1 MTHKIKVQMF
11 GNFRM
16 DYNGAPFVAEKMH
29 KESQFNRMMQA
40 LIHYSDCGI
49 AKDKLEEIVIGE
61 RDIDEPHTALRVIVY
76 KTKQK
81 LAQLGLPGKNLIYLE
96 GGIYYWTPDI
106 EIEEDAAEFEKLYN
120 EACALEKQMPQ
131 ESESAETV
139 CDERIKEIED
149 NMLELYVK
157 ALYLYKGEFLVA
169 YTGETWIAQEARR
182 YHTMFEKIINEAAY
196 ILRKRKQFKGLEKI
210 GVYAAKV
217 DPFNEWEELIME
229 AMVETRRY
237 DEAEELY
244 TDVVDYYLRE
254 CGIYPSSRLLEILEK
269 YSNQMNHAH
278 EILENIQEGMNEQEE
293 TERGGYFC
301 SYPVFKGI
309 YQASIRIMKRTRVP
323 VYLMLCTL
331 EDEEGRQVQSETK
344 MNKYSRQLKKCVGES
359 IRYSDIY
366 TSYGKVQFLIMLIG
380 IKREDCEIVKK
391 RINRQFAKK
400 NPRAAEKCHVN
411 SIVYRILV
419 LGYSPNFRHFL
430 HRQGMYRSKYWSCF
444 DAIAQVRRK
453 KVAVL
458 SYHDIKWPKGL
469 EFVYSPFSI
478 IALQG
483 DVKYAQVEFGE
494 DGNPISIDMFEDGKI
509 CRRNYYDDRGFVSS
523 TVIYENGIEQY
534 QDFLMENGIWKIREY
549 KNDGHVVVNQTC
561 PDYDV
566 VPDAKSGKA
575 GEPVEMRF
583 TKAEYDSLEA
593 VIEEVFA
600 SYVNLTRQNDNFFV
614 AMHPLHIRVAEHVL
628 KGKRIIATFFEN
640 RFDFTQTSL
649 AADFLEHAE
658 NIITD
663 SDYTTKL
670 IMENLGAVNN
680 KPVRLNITDIPP
692 YDTRMDFGISSQLR
706 VQNILVPVD
715 GLTEDA
721 FARIIKGLADYLT
734 INDLARVHFF
744 TRDASWGHEDAIK
757 NDTVKLLDSMGY
769 DSRLVTGDGEAALGF
784 GGSGADAFAENE
796 LGDIEKTV
804 EQRFFVD
811 VCVDERD
818 ISKCINEQ
826 RVILDMRGT
835 MDVFVYVTAISKGV
849 PRISLSADQFLVSGK
864 NGMVIDDFSDIG
876 RSLTYY
882 LDSFENWNQA
892 LVECYELGQKYTTS
906 VLLKKWRKVLN
917 FSE

>member
-1 MTHKIKVQMF
+1 MLYFIP
-11 GNFRM
+11 
-16 DYNGAPFVAEKMH
+16 AW
-29 KESQFNRMMQA
+29 
-40 LIHYSDCGI
+40 
-49 AKDKLEEIVIGE
+49 
-61 RDIDEPHTALRVIVY
+61 Y
-76 KTKQK
+76 KQ
-81 LAQLGLPGKNLIYLE
+81 
-96 GGIYYWTPDI
+96 
-106 EIEEDAAEFEKLYN
+106 
-120 EACALEKQMPQ
+120 
-131 ESESAETV
+131 
-139 CDERIKEIED
+139 
-149 NMLELYVK
+149 NMWCE
-157 ALYLYKGEFLVA
+157 
-169 YTGETWIAQEARR
+169 
-182 YHTMFEKIINEAAY
+182 
-196 ILRKRKQFKGLEKI
+196 
-210 GVYAAKV
+210 
-217 DPFNEWEELIME
+217 
-229 AMVETRRY
+229 
-237 DEAEELY
+237 
-244 TDVVDYYLRE
+244 
-254 CGIYPSSRLLEILEK
+254 
-269 YSNQMNHAH
+269 
-278 EILENIQEGMNEQEE
+278 NEQQWYKRRLKSEFDE
-293 TERGGYFC
+293 TI
-301 SYPVFKGI
+301 KQI
-309 YQASIRIMKRTRVP
+309 
-323 VYLMLCTL
+323 TL
-331 EDEEGRQVQSETK
+331 FHRNVDR
-344 MNKYSRQLKKCVGES
+344 
-359 IRYSDIY
+359 
-366 TSYGKVQFLIMLIG
+366 
-380 IKREDCEIVKK
+380 
-391 RINRQFAKK
+391 
-400 NPRAAEKCHVN
+400 P
-411 SIVYRILV
+411 YRILV

-458 SYHDIKWPKGL
+458 SYHDIKWSKGL

-494 DGNPISIDMFEDGKI
+494 DGNPISIDMFEAGKI

-523 TVIYENGIEQY
+523 TIIYENGIEQY

-549 KNDGHVVVNQTC
+549 KNDGHVIVNQTC
-561 PDYDV
+561 PNYDV
-566 VPDAKSGKA
+566 VPDAKNGKA

-583 TKAEYDSLEA
+583 TRAEYDSLEA
-593 VIEEVFA
+593 IIEEVFA
-600 SYVNLTRQNDNFFV
+600 SYVNLTRQNDSFFV
-614 AMHPLHIRVAEHVL
+614 AMHPLHISVAEHVL
-628 KGKRIIATFFEN
+628 KEKRVIATFFEN
-640 RFDFTQTSL
+640 RFDFAQISR
-649 AADFLEHAE
+649 AADFLEQTE

-670 IMENLGAVNN
+670 IMANLSGRYDTNADSQAGSAQEAGEIAADKISVNN
-680 KPVRLNITDIPP
+680 KPFRLHITDIPP

-721 FARIIKGLADYLT
+721 FAWIIKGLADYLT

-744 TRDASWGHEDAIK
+744 TRDASWGREDAIK
-757 NDTVKLLDSMGY
+757 NDTAELLDSMGY

-784 GGSGADAFAENE
+784 GGSGADDSAEDE
-796 LGDIEKTV
+796 PEDVEKPV

-849 PRISLSADQFLVSGK
+849 PRISMSADQFLIPGK

-876 RSLTYY
+876 RCLTYY

>member
-1 MTHKIKVQMF
+1 MWC
-11 GNFRM
+11 
-16 DYNGAPFVAEKMH
+16 E
-29 KESQFNRMMQA
+29 
-40 LIHYSDCGI
+40 
-49 AKDKLEEIVIGE
+49 
-61 RDIDEPHTALRVIVY
+61 
-76 KTKQK
+76 
-81 LAQLGLPGKNLIYLE
+81 
-96 GGIYYWTPDI
+96 
-106 EIEEDAAEFEKLYN
+106 
-120 EACALEKQMPQ
+120 
-131 ESESAETV
+131 
-139 CDERIKEIED
+139 
-149 NMLELYVK
+149 
-157 ALYLYKGEFLVA
+157 
-169 YTGETWIAQEARR
+169 
-182 YHTMFEKIINEAAY
+182 
-196 ILRKRKQFKGLEKI
+196 
-210 GVYAAKV
+210 
-217 DPFNEWEELIME
+217 
-229 AMVETRRY
+229 
-237 DEAEELY
+237 
-244 TDVVDYYLRE
+244 
-254 CGIYPSSRLLEILEK
+254 
-269 YSNQMNHAH
+269 
-278 EILENIQEGMNEQEE
+278 NEQQWYKRRLKSEFDE
-293 TERGGYFC
+293 TI
-301 SYPVFKGI
+301 KQI
-309 YQASIRIMKRTRVP
+309 
-323 VYLMLCTL
+323 TL
-331 EDEEGRQVQSETK
+331 FHRNVDR
-344 MNKYSRQLKKCVGES
+344 
-359 IRYSDIY
+359 
-366 TSYGKVQFLIMLIG
+366 
-380 IKREDCEIVKK
+380 
-391 RINRQFAKK
+391 
-400 NPRAAEKCHVN
+400 P
-411 SIVYRILV
+411 YRILV

-483 DVKYAQVEFGE
+483 DMKYAQVEFGE

-523 TVIYENGIEQY
+523 TIIYENGIEQY

-561 PDYDV
+561 LDYDV
-566 VPDAKSGKA
+566 VPDAKNGKA

-628 KGKRIIATFFEN
+628 KGKRVIATFFEN
-640 RFDFTQTSL
+640 RFDFTQTSQ

-670 IMENLGAVNN
+670 IMTNLSGNNDINSDLQAGSAQETGEITADKISVNSE
-680 KPVRLNITDIPP
+680 PVRLHITDIPP

-721 FARIIKGLADYLT
+721 FAWIIKELADYLT

-744 TRDASWGHEDAIK
+744 TRDASWGREDAIK
-757 NDTVKLLDSMGY
+757 NDTAELLDSMGY
-769 DSRLVTGDGEAALGF
+769 DSRWVTGDGEAAYGF
-784 GGSGADAFAENE
+784 GGSGTDAFAENE
-796 LGDIEKTV
+796 LGDIEKPV

-811 VCVDERD
+811 VCADERD

-849 PRISLSADQFLVSGK
+849 PRISLSADQFLIPSK

-906 VLLKKWRKVLN
+906 VLLEKWRKVLN

>member
-1 MTHKIKVQMF
+1 MWC
-11 GNFRM
+11 
-16 DYNGAPFVAEKMH
+16 E
-29 KESQFNRMMQA
+29 
-40 LIHYSDCGI
+40 
-49 AKDKLEEIVIGE
+49 
-61 RDIDEPHTALRVIVY
+61 
-76 KTKQK
+76 
-81 LAQLGLPGKNLIYLE
+81 
-96 GGIYYWTPDI
+96 
-106 EIEEDAAEFEKLYN
+106 
-120 EACALEKQMPQ
+120 
-131 ESESAETV
+131 
-139 CDERIKEIED
+139 
-149 NMLELYVK
+149 
-157 ALYLYKGEFLVA
+157 
-169 YTGETWIAQEARR
+169 
-182 YHTMFEKIINEAAY
+182 
-196 ILRKRKQFKGLEKI
+196 
-210 GVYAAKV
+210 
-217 DPFNEWEELIME
+217 
-229 AMVETRRY
+229 
-237 DEAEELY
+237 
-244 TDVVDYYLRE
+244 
-254 CGIYPSSRLLEILEK
+254 
-269 YSNQMNHAH
+269 
-278 EILENIQEGMNEQEE
+278 NEQQWYKRRLKSEFDE
-293 TERGGYFC
+293 TI
-301 SYPVFKGI
+301 KQI
-309 YQASIRIMKRTRVP
+309 
-323 VYLMLCTL
+323 TL
-331 EDEEGRQVQSETK
+331 FHRNVDR
-344 MNKYSRQLKKCVGES
+344 
-359 IRYSDIY
+359 
-366 TSYGKVQFLIMLIG
+366 
-380 IKREDCEIVKK
+380 
-391 RINRQFAKK
+391 
-400 NPRAAEKCHVN
+400 P
-411 SIVYRILV
+411 YRILA

-483 DVKYAQVEFGE
+483 DIKYAQVEFGE

-523 TVIYENGIEQY
+523 TVIYESGIEQY

-561 PDYDV
+561 PNYDV
-566 VPDAKSGKA
+566 VPDAKNGKA

-583 TKAEYDSLEA
+583 SKAEYDSLEA

-628 KGKRIIATFFEN
+628 KGKRVIATFFEN
-640 RFDFTQTSL
+640 RFDFTQTSQ

-670 IMENLGAVNN
+670 IMKNLSGSNDINSDLQAGSAQETGEMAADKISVNSE
-680 KPVRLNITDIPP
+680 PVRLHITDIPP

-769 DSRLVTGDGEAALGF
+769 DSRWVTGDGEAALGF
-784 GGSGADAFAENE
+784 GGRGADTFAENE
-796 LGDIEKTV
+796 LENIEKPV
-804 EQRFFVD
+804 EQRLFVD

-849 PRISLSADQFLVSGK
+849 PRISMSADQFLIPGK

-876 RSLTYY
+876 RCLTYY

>member
-1 MTHKIKVQMF
+1 MVTNSLSHFAVRRNYFVRKGDSLKQKDSIKKKKQQKEHVLLYKLLYSFMTMLVYMVGRNIPL
-11 GNFRM
+11 
-16 DYNGAPFVAEKMH
+16 Y
-29 KESQFNRMMQA
+29 
-40 LIHYSDCGI
+40 GI
-49 AKDKLEEIVIGE
+49 
-61 RDIDEPHTALRVIVY
+61 DIDAYSNVNVDAQSILLQAISGDMKNCSIFIIGLWPYMLASMLAVLVVAIMSLDHTRKLSPKKINIWTVTIMMIIAAVQAY
-76 KTKQK
+76 HKTQT
-81 LAQLGLPGKNLIYLE
+81 LIYRVS
-96 GGIYYWTPDI
+96 G
-106 EIEEDAAEFEKLYN
+106 
-120 EACALEKQMPQ
+120 
-131 ESESAETV
+131 
-139 CDERIKEIED
+139 DELIW
-149 NMLELYVK
+149 N
-157 ALYLYKGEFLVA
+157 
-169 YTGETWIAQEARR
+169 
-182 YHTMFEKIINEAAY
+182 KIIVF
-196 ILRKRKQFKGLEKI
+196 IQ
-210 GVYAAKV
+210 
-217 DPFNEWEELIME
+217 LI
-229 AMVETRRY
+229 A
-237 DEAEELY
+237 
-244 TDVVDYYLRE
+244 
-254 CGIYPSSRLLEILEK
+254 G
-269 YSNQMNHAH
+269 
-278 EILENIQEGMNEQEE
+278 
-293 TERGGYFC
+293 
-301 SYPVFKGI
+301 
-309 YQASIRIMKRTRVP
+309 
-323 VYLMLCTL
+323 
-331 EDEEGRQVQSETK
+331 
-344 MNKYSRQLKKCVGES
+344 
-359 IRYSDIY
+359 
-366 TSYGKVQFLIMLIG
+366 MLIVVYMC
-380 IKREDCEIVKK
+380 D
-391 RINRQFAKK
+391 
-400 NPRAAEKCHVN
+400 RAT
-411 SIVYRILV
+411 
-419 LGYSPNFRHFL
+419 
-430 HRQGMYRSKYWSCF
+430 KY
-444 DAIAQVRRK
+444 
-453 KVAVL
+453 
-458 SYHDIKWPKGL
+458 
-469 EFVYSPFSI
+469 
-478 IALQG
+478 
-483 DVKYAQVEFGE
+483 
-494 DGNPISIDMFEDGKI
+494 GKI

>member
-1 MTHKIKVQMF
+1 MLYFIP
-11 GNFRM
+11 
-16 DYNGAPFVAEKMH
+16 AW
-29 KESQFNRMMQA
+29 
-40 LIHYSDCGI
+40 
-49 AKDKLEEIVIGE
+49 
-61 RDIDEPHTALRVIVY
+61 Y
-76 KTKQK
+76 KQ
-81 LAQLGLPGKNLIYLE
+81 
-96 GGIYYWTPDI
+96 
-106 EIEEDAAEFEKLYN
+106 
-120 EACALEKQMPQ
+120 
-131 ESESAETV
+131 
-139 CDERIKEIED
+139 
-149 NMLELYVK
+149 NMWCE
-157 ALYLYKGEFLVA
+157 
-169 YTGETWIAQEARR
+169 
-182 YHTMFEKIINEAAY
+182 
-196 ILRKRKQFKGLEKI
+196 
-210 GVYAAKV
+210 
-217 DPFNEWEELIME
+217 
-229 AMVETRRY
+229 
-237 DEAEELY
+237 
-244 TDVVDYYLRE
+244 
-254 CGIYPSSRLLEILEK
+254 
-269 YSNQMNHAH
+269 
-278 EILENIQEGMNEQEE
+278 NEQQWYKRRLKSEFDE
-293 TERGGYFC
+293 TI
-301 SYPVFKGI
+301 KQI
-309 YQASIRIMKRTRVP
+309 
-323 VYLMLCTL
+323 TL
-331 EDEEGRQVQSETK
+331 FHRNVDR
-344 MNKYSRQLKKCVGES
+344 
-359 IRYSDIY
+359 
-366 TSYGKVQFLIMLIG
+366 
-380 IKREDCEIVKK
+380 
-391 RINRQFAKK
+391 
-400 NPRAAEKCHVN
+400 P
-411 SIVYRILV
+411 YRILA

-483 DVKYAQVEFGE
+483 DIKYAQVEFGE

-523 TVIYENGIEQY
+523 TVIYESGIEQY

-561 PDYDV
+561 PNYDV
-566 VPDAKSGKA
+566 VPDAKNGKA

-583 TKAEYDSLEA
+583 SKAEYDSLEA

-628 KGKRIIATFFEN
+628 KGKRVIATFFEN
-640 RFDFTQTSL
+640 RFDFTQTSQ

-670 IMENLGAVNN
+670 IMKNLSGSNDINSDLQAGSAQETGEMAADKISVNSE
-680 KPVRLNITDIPP
+680 PVRLHITDIPP

-721 FARIIKGLADYLT
+721 FAWIIKELADYLT

-757 NDTVKLLDSMGY
+757 NNTVKLLDSMGY
-769 DSRLVTGDGEAALGF
+769 DSRWVTGDGEAALGF
-784 GGSGADAFAENE
+784 GDRVADAFAENE
-796 LGDIEKTV
+796 PEDIEKPV

-849 PRISLSADQFLVSGK
+849 PRISMSADQFLIPGK

-876 RSLTYY
+876 RCLTYY

>member
-1 MTHKIKVQMF
+1 MLYFIP
-11 GNFRM
+11 
-16 DYNGAPFVAEKMH
+16 AW
-29 KESQFNRMMQA
+29 
-40 LIHYSDCGI
+40 
-49 AKDKLEEIVIGE
+49 
-61 RDIDEPHTALRVIVY
+61 Y
-76 KTKQK
+76 KQ
-81 LAQLGLPGKNLIYLE
+81 
-96 GGIYYWTPDI
+96 
-106 EIEEDAAEFEKLYN
+106 
-120 EACALEKQMPQ
+120 
-131 ESESAETV
+131 
-139 CDERIKEIED
+139 
-149 NMLELYVK
+149 NMWCE
-157 ALYLYKGEFLVA
+157 
-169 YTGETWIAQEARR
+169 
-182 YHTMFEKIINEAAY
+182 
-196 ILRKRKQFKGLEKI
+196 
-210 GVYAAKV
+210 
-217 DPFNEWEELIME
+217 
-229 AMVETRRY
+229 
-237 DEAEELY
+237 
-244 TDVVDYYLRE
+244 
-254 CGIYPSSRLLEILEK
+254 
-269 YSNQMNHAH
+269 
-278 EILENIQEGMNEQEE
+278 NEQQWYKRRLKSEFDE
-293 TERGGYFC
+293 TI
-301 SYPVFKGI
+301 KQI
-309 YQASIRIMKRTRVP
+309 
-323 VYLMLCTL
+323 TL
-331 EDEEGRQVQSETK
+331 FHRNVDR
-344 MNKYSRQLKKCVGES
+344 
-359 IRYSDIY
+359 
-366 TSYGKVQFLIMLIG
+366 
-380 IKREDCEIVKK
+380 
-391 RINRQFAKK
+391 
-400 NPRAAEKCHVN
+400 P
-411 SIVYRILV
+411 YRILA

-483 DVKYAQVEFGE
+483 DIKYAQVEFGE

-561 PDYDV
+561 PNYDV
-566 VPDAKSGKA
+566 VPDAKNGKA

-583 TKAEYDSLEA
+583 SKAEYDSLEA

-600 SYVNLTRQNDNFFV
+600 SYVNLTRQNDSFFV

-628 KGKRIIATFFEN
+628 KGKRVIATFFEN
-640 RFDFTQTSL
+640 RFDFTQTSQ

-670 IMENLGAVNN
+670 IMTNLSGSNDINSDSQAGSARETGEIAADKISVNSE
-680 KPVRLNITDIPP
+680 PVRLHITDIPP

-721 FARIIKGLADYLT
+721 FDRIIKGLADYLT

-744 TRDASWGHEDAIK
+744 TRNASWGHEDAIK

-769 DSRLVTGDGEAALGF
+769 DSRWVTGDGEAALGF
-784 GGSGADAFAENE
+784 GGRGADTFAENE
-796 LGDIEKTV
+796 PEDIEKSV

-849 PRISLSADQFLVSGK
+849 PRISMSADQFLIPGK

-876 RSLTYY
+876 RCLTYY

>member
-1 MTHKIKVQMF
+1 MLYFIP
-11 GNFRM
+11 
-16 DYNGAPFVAEKMH
+16 AW
-29 KESQFNRMMQA
+29 
-40 LIHYSDCGI
+40 
-49 AKDKLEEIVIGE
+49 
-61 RDIDEPHTALRVIVY
+61 Y
-76 KTKQK
+76 KQ
-81 LAQLGLPGKNLIYLE
+81 
-96 GGIYYWTPDI
+96 
-106 EIEEDAAEFEKLYN
+106 
-120 EACALEKQMPQ
+120 
-131 ESESAETV
+131 
-139 CDERIKEIED
+139 
-149 NMLELYVK
+149 NMWCE
-157 ALYLYKGEFLVA
+157 
-169 YTGETWIAQEARR
+169 
-182 YHTMFEKIINEAAY
+182 
-196 ILRKRKQFKGLEKI
+196 
-210 GVYAAKV
+210 
-217 DPFNEWEELIME
+217 
-229 AMVETRRY
+229 
-237 DEAEELY
+237 
-244 TDVVDYYLRE
+244 
-254 CGIYPSSRLLEILEK
+254 
-269 YSNQMNHAH
+269 
-278 EILENIQEGMNEQEE
+278 NEQQWYKRRLKSEFDE
-293 TERGGYFC
+293 TI
-301 SYPVFKGI
+301 KQI
-309 YQASIRIMKRTRVP
+309 
-323 VYLMLCTL
+323 TL
-331 EDEEGRQVQSETK
+331 FHRNVDR
-344 MNKYSRQLKKCVGES
+344 
-359 IRYSDIY
+359 
-366 TSYGKVQFLIMLIG
+366 
-380 IKREDCEIVKK
+380 
-391 RINRQFAKK
+391 
-400 NPRAAEKCHVN
+400 P
-411 SIVYRILV
+411 YRILV

-523 TVIYENGIEQY
+523 TIIYENGIEQY

-549 KNDGHVVVNQTC
+549 KNDGHVIVNQTC
-561 PDYDV
+561 PNYDV
-566 VPDAKSGKA
+566 VPDAKNGKA

-600 SYVNLTRQNDNFFV
+600 SYVNLTRQDDSFFV
-614 AMHPLHIRVAEHVL
+614 AMHPLHISVAEHVL
-628 KGKRIIATFFEN
+628 KGKRVIATFFEN
-640 RFDFTQTSL
+640 RFDFAQISR
-649 AADFLEHAE
+649 AADFLEQAE

-670 IMENLGAVNN
+670 ITTNLSGSYDINSDSQAGSDQEAGEIAADKISVNN
-680 KPVRLNITDIPP
+680 EPVRLHITDIPP

-721 FARIIKGLADYLT
+721 FAWVIKGLADYLT

-744 TRDASWGHEDAIK
+744 TRDASWGREDAIK
-757 NDTVKLLDSMGY
+757 NDTAELLDSMGY
-769 DSRLVTGDGEAALGF
+769 DSRLVTGNGEAALGF
-784 GGSGADAFAENE
+784 GGRGADDSAENE
-796 LGDIEKTV
+796 PEDIEKPV

-849 PRISLSADQFLVSGK
+849 PRISMSADQFLIPGK

-876 RSLTYY
+876 RCLTYY

>member
-1 MTHKIKVQMF
+1 MLYFIP
-11 GNFRM
+11 
-16 DYNGAPFVAEKMH
+16 AW
-29 KESQFNRMMQA
+29 
-40 LIHYSDCGI
+40 
-49 AKDKLEEIVIGE
+49 
-61 RDIDEPHTALRVIVY
+61 Y
-76 KTKQK
+76 KQ
-81 LAQLGLPGKNLIYLE
+81 
-96 GGIYYWTPDI
+96 
-106 EIEEDAAEFEKLYN
+106 
-120 EACALEKQMPQ
+120 
-131 ESESAETV
+131 
-139 CDERIKEIED
+139 
-149 NMLELYVK
+149 NMWCE
-157 ALYLYKGEFLVA
+157 
-169 YTGETWIAQEARR
+169 
-182 YHTMFEKIINEAAY
+182 
-196 ILRKRKQFKGLEKI
+196 
-210 GVYAAKV
+210 
-217 DPFNEWEELIME
+217 
-229 AMVETRRY
+229 
-237 DEAEELY
+237 
-244 TDVVDYYLRE
+244 
-254 CGIYPSSRLLEILEK
+254 
-269 YSNQMNHAH
+269 
-278 EILENIQEGMNEQEE
+278 NEQQWYKRRLKSEFDE
-293 TERGGYFC
+293 TI
-301 SYPVFKGI
+301 KQI
-309 YQASIRIMKRTRVP
+309 
-323 VYLMLCTL
+323 TL
-331 EDEEGRQVQSETK
+331 FHRNVDR
-344 MNKYSRQLKKCVGES
+344 
-359 IRYSDIY
+359 
-366 TSYGKVQFLIMLIG
+366 
-380 IKREDCEIVKK
+380 
-391 RINRQFAKK
+391 
-400 NPRAAEKCHVN
+400 P
-411 SIVYRILV
+411 YRILA

-670 IMENLGAVNN
+670 IMKNLSGSNDINSDLQAGSAQETGEMAADKISVNSE
-680 KPVRLNITDIPP
+680 PVRLHITDIPP

-721 FARIIKGLADYLT
+721 FAWIIKELADYLT

-757 NDTVKLLDSMGY
+757 NNTAELLDSMGY
-769 DSRLVTGDGEAALGF
+769 DSRWVTGDGEAALGF
-784 GGSGADAFAENE
+784 GGRGADTFAENE
-796 LGDIEKTV
+796 PDDIEKPV

-826 RVILDMRGT
+826 RVILDMRVT

-849 PRISLSADQFLVSGK
+849 PRISMSADQFLIPGK

>member
-1 MTHKIKVQMF
+1 MWC
-11 GNFRM
+11 
-16 DYNGAPFVAEKMH
+16 E
-29 KESQFNRMMQA
+29 
-40 LIHYSDCGI
+40 
-49 AKDKLEEIVIGE
+49 
-61 RDIDEPHTALRVIVY
+61 
-76 KTKQK
+76 
-81 LAQLGLPGKNLIYLE
+81 
-96 GGIYYWTPDI
+96 
-106 EIEEDAAEFEKLYN
+106 
-120 EACALEKQMPQ
+120 
-131 ESESAETV
+131 
-139 CDERIKEIED
+139 
-149 NMLELYVK
+149 
-157 ALYLYKGEFLVA
+157 
-169 YTGETWIAQEARR
+169 
-182 YHTMFEKIINEAAY
+182 
-196 ILRKRKQFKGLEKI
+196 
-210 GVYAAKV
+210 
-217 DPFNEWEELIME
+217 
-229 AMVETRRY
+229 
-237 DEAEELY
+237 
-244 TDVVDYYLRE
+244 
-254 CGIYPSSRLLEILEK
+254 
-269 YSNQMNHAH
+269 
-278 EILENIQEGMNEQEE
+278 NEQQWYKRRLKSEFDE
-293 TERGGYFC
+293 TI
-301 SYPVFKGI
+301 KQI
-309 YQASIRIMKRTRVP
+309 
-323 VYLMLCTL
+323 TL
-331 EDEEGRQVQSETK
+331 FHRNVDR
-344 MNKYSRQLKKCVGES
+344 
-359 IRYSDIY
+359 
-366 TSYGKVQFLIMLIG
+366 
-380 IKREDCEIVKK
+380 
-391 RINRQFAKK
+391 
-400 NPRAAEKCHVN
+400 P
-411 SIVYRILV
+411 YRILA

-483 DVKYAQVEFGE
+483 DIKYAQVEFGE

-523 TVIYENGIEQY
+523 TVIYESGIEQY

-561 PDYDV
+561 PNYDV
-566 VPDAKSGKA
+566 VPDAKNGKA

-583 TKAEYDSLEA
+583 SKAEYDSLEA

-628 KGKRIIATFFEN
+628 KGKRVIATFFEN
-640 RFDFTQTSL
+640 RFDFTQTSQ

-670 IMENLGAVNN
+670 IMKNLSGSNDINSDLQAGSAQETGEMAADKISVNSE
-680 KPVRLNITDIPP
+680 PVRLHITDIPP

-721 FARIIKGLADYLT
+721 FAWIIKELADYLT

-757 NDTVKLLDSMGY
+757 NNTAELLDSMGY
-769 DSRLVTGDGEAALGF
+769 DSRWVTGDGEAALGF
-784 GGSGADAFAENE
+784 GGRGADTFAENE
-796 LGDIEKTV
+796 PDDIEKPV

-826 RVILDMRGT
+826 RVILDMRVT

-849 PRISLSADQFLVSGK
+849 PRISMSADQFLIPGK

-876 RSLTYY
+876 RCLTYY

>member
-1 MTHKIKVQMF
+1 
-11 GNFRM
+11 
-16 DYNGAPFVAEKMH
+16 
-29 KESQFNRMMQA
+29 
-40 LIHYSDCGI
+40 
-49 AKDKLEEIVIGE
+49 
-61 RDIDEPHTALRVIVY
+61 
-76 KTKQK
+76 
-81 LAQLGLPGKNLIYLE
+81 
-96 GGIYYWTPDI
+96 
-106 EIEEDAAEFEKLYN
+106 
-120 EACALEKQMPQ
+120 
-131 ESESAETV
+131 
-139 CDERIKEIED
+139 
-149 NMLELYVK
+149 
-157 ALYLYKGEFLVA
+157 
-169 YTGETWIAQEARR
+169 
-182 YHTMFEKIINEAAY
+182 
-196 ILRKRKQFKGLEKI
+196 
-210 GVYAAKV
+210 
-217 DPFNEWEELIME
+217 
-229 AMVETRRY
+229 
-237 DEAEELY
+237 
-244 TDVVDYYLRE
+244 
-254 CGIYPSSRLLEILEK
+254 
-269 YSNQMNHAH
+269 
-278 EILENIQEGMNEQEE
+278 
-293 TERGGYFC
+293 
-301 SYPVFKGI
+301 
-309 YQASIRIMKRTRVP
+309 
-323 VYLMLCTL
+323 
-331 EDEEGRQVQSETK
+331 
-344 MNKYSRQLKKCVGES
+344 
-359 IRYSDIY
+359 
-366 TSYGKVQFLIMLIG
+366 
-380 IKREDCEIVKK
+380 
-391 RINRQFAKK
+391 
-400 NPRAAEKCHVN
+400 
-411 SIVYRILV
+411 
-419 LGYSPNFRHFL
+419 
-430 HRQGMYRSKYWSCF
+430 
-444 DAIAQVRRK
+444 
-453 KVAVL
+453 
-458 SYHDIKWPKGL
+458 
-469 EFVYSPFSI
+469 
-478 IALQG
+478 
-483 DVKYAQVEFGE
+483 
-494 DGNPISIDMFEDGKI
+494 
-509 CRRNYYDDRGFVSS
+509 
-523 TVIYENGIEQY
+523 
-534 QDFLMENGIWKIREY
+534 MENGIWKIREY
-549 KNDGHVVVNQTC
+549 KNDGHVVVNPTC

-575 GEPVEMRF
+575 GEPVEIRF

-628 KGKRIIATFFEN
+628 KGKRVIATFFEN

-649 AADFLEHAE
+649 AVDFLEHAE

-663 SDYTTKL
+663 SDYTTKI
-670 IMENLGAVNN
+670 IMANLGAVNN
-680 KPVRLNITDIPP
+680 KPFRLHITDIPP

-715 GLTEDA
+715 GLTKDA
-721 FARIIKGLADYLT
+721 FAQIIKGLADYLT

-784 GGSGADAFAENE
+784 GGSGADVFAENE

>member
-1 MTHKIKVQMF
+1 MLYFIP
-11 GNFRM
+11 
-16 DYNGAPFVAEKMH
+16 AW
-29 KESQFNRMMQA
+29 
-40 LIHYSDCGI
+40 
-49 AKDKLEEIVIGE
+49 
-61 RDIDEPHTALRVIVY
+61 Y
-76 KTKQK
+76 KQ
-81 LAQLGLPGKNLIYLE
+81 
-96 GGIYYWTPDI
+96 
-106 EIEEDAAEFEKLYN
+106 
-120 EACALEKQMPQ
+120 
-131 ESESAETV
+131 
-139 CDERIKEIED
+139 
-149 NMLELYVK
+149 NMWCE
-157 ALYLYKGEFLVA
+157 
-169 YTGETWIAQEARR
+169 
-182 YHTMFEKIINEAAY
+182 
-196 ILRKRKQFKGLEKI
+196 
-210 GVYAAKV
+210 
-217 DPFNEWEELIME
+217 
-229 AMVETRRY
+229 
-237 DEAEELY
+237 
-244 TDVVDYYLRE
+244 
-254 CGIYPSSRLLEILEK
+254 
-269 YSNQMNHAH
+269 
-278 EILENIQEGMNEQEE
+278 NEQQWYKRRLKSEFDE
-293 TERGGYFC
+293 TI
-301 SYPVFKGI
+301 KQI
-309 YQASIRIMKRTRVP
+309 
-323 VYLMLCTL
+323 TL
-331 EDEEGRQVQSETK
+331 FHRNVDR
-344 MNKYSRQLKKCVGES
+344 
-359 IRYSDIY
+359 
-366 TSYGKVQFLIMLIG
+366 
-380 IKREDCEIVKK
+380 
-391 RINRQFAKK
+391 
-400 NPRAAEKCHVN
+400 P
-411 SIVYRILV
+411 YRILA

-458 SYHDIKWPKGL
+458 SCHDIKWPKGL

-483 DVKYAQVEFGE
+483 DIKYAQVEFGE

-523 TVIYENGIEQY
+523 TVIYESGIEQY

-561 PDYDV
+561 PNYDV
-566 VPDAKSGKA
+566 VPDAKNGKA

-583 TKAEYDSLEA
+583 SKAEYDSLEA

-628 KGKRIIATFFEN
+628 KGKRVIATFFEN
-640 RFDFTQTSL
+640 RFDFTQTSQ

-670 IMENLGAVNN
+670 IMKNLSGSNDINSDLQAGSAQETGEMAADKISVNSE
-680 KPVRLNITDIPP
+680 PVRLHITDIPP

-721 FARIIKGLADYLT
+721 FAWIIKELADYLT

-757 NDTVKLLDSMGY
+757 NNTAELLDSMGY
-769 DSRLVTGDGEAALGF
+769 DSRWVTGDGEAALGF
-784 GGSGADAFAENE
+784 GGRGADTFAENE
-796 LGDIEKTV
+796 PEDIEKPV

-835 MDVFVYVTAISKGV
+835 MDVFIYVTAISKGV
-849 PRISLSADQFLVSGK
+849 PRISMSADQFLISGK
-864 NGMVIDDFSDIG
+864 NGMVIDGFSDIG
-876 RSLTYY
+876 RCLTYY

>member
-1 MTHKIKVQMF
+1 MLYFIP
-11 GNFRM
+11 
-16 DYNGAPFVAEKMH
+16 AW
-29 KESQFNRMMQA
+29 
-40 LIHYSDCGI
+40 
-49 AKDKLEEIVIGE
+49 
-61 RDIDEPHTALRVIVY
+61 Y
-76 KTKQK
+76 KQ
-81 LAQLGLPGKNLIYLE
+81 
-96 GGIYYWTPDI
+96 
-106 EIEEDAAEFEKLYN
+106 
-120 EACALEKQMPQ
+120 
-131 ESESAETV
+131 
-139 CDERIKEIED
+139 
-149 NMLELYVK
+149 NMWCE
-157 ALYLYKGEFLVA
+157 
-169 YTGETWIAQEARR
+169 
-182 YHTMFEKIINEAAY
+182 
-196 ILRKRKQFKGLEKI
+196 
-210 GVYAAKV
+210 
-217 DPFNEWEELIME
+217 
-229 AMVETRRY
+229 
-237 DEAEELY
+237 
-244 TDVVDYYLRE
+244 
-254 CGIYPSSRLLEILEK
+254 
-269 YSNQMNHAH
+269 
-278 EILENIQEGMNEQEE
+278 NEQQWYKRRLKSEFDE
-293 TERGGYFC
+293 TI
-301 SYPVFKGI
+301 KQI
-309 YQASIRIMKRTRVP
+309 
-323 VYLMLCTL
+323 TL
-331 EDEEGRQVQSETK
+331 FHRNVDR
-344 MNKYSRQLKKCVGES
+344 
-359 IRYSDIY
+359 
-366 TSYGKVQFLIMLIG
+366 
-380 IKREDCEIVKK
+380 
-391 RINRQFAKK
+391 
-400 NPRAAEKCHVN
+400 P
-411 SIVYRILV
+411 YRILV

-444 DAIAQVRRK
+444 DAIAQIRRK

-523 TVIYENGIEQY
+523 TIIYENGIEQY

-549 KNDGHVVVNQTC
+549 KNDGHVIVNQTC
-561 PDYDV
+561 PNYDV
-566 VPDAKSGKA
+566 VPDAKNGKA

-583 TKAEYDSLEA
+583 TKAEYDSIEA

-600 SYVNLTRQNDNFFV
+600 SYVNLTRQNDSFFV
-614 AMHPLHIRVAEHVL
+614 AMHPLHISVAEHVL
-628 KGKRIIATFFEN
+628 KGKRVIATFFEN
-640 RFDFTQTSL
+640 RFDFAQISR
-649 AADFLEHAE
+649 AADFLEQTE

-670 IMENLGAVNN
+670 IMTNLSGSYDINSDSQAGSAQETGEIAADKISVNN
-680 KPVRLNITDIPP
+680 DPVGLHITDIPP

-721 FARIIKGLADYLT
+721 FAWIIKGLADYLT

-744 TRDASWGHEDAIK
+744 TRDASWGREDAIK
-757 NDTVKLLDSMGY
+757 NDTAELLDSMGY

-784 GGSGADAFAENE
+784 DGRGADDSAENE
-796 LGDIEKTV
+796 PEDVEKPV

-849 PRISLSADQFLVSGK
+849 PRISMSADQFLIPGK

-876 RSLTYY
+876 RCLTYY

>member
-1 MTHKIKVQMF
+1 MLYFIP
-11 GNFRM
+11 
-16 DYNGAPFVAEKMH
+16 AW
-29 KESQFNRMMQA
+29 
-40 LIHYSDCGI
+40 
-49 AKDKLEEIVIGE
+49 
-61 RDIDEPHTALRVIVY
+61 Y
-76 KTKQK
+76 KQ
-81 LAQLGLPGKNLIYLE
+81 
-96 GGIYYWTPDI
+96 
-106 EIEEDAAEFEKLYN
+106 
-120 EACALEKQMPQ
+120 
-131 ESESAETV
+131 
-139 CDERIKEIED
+139 
-149 NMLELYVK
+149 NMWCE
-157 ALYLYKGEFLVA
+157 
-169 YTGETWIAQEARR
+169 
-182 YHTMFEKIINEAAY
+182 
-196 ILRKRKQFKGLEKI
+196 
-210 GVYAAKV
+210 
-217 DPFNEWEELIME
+217 
-229 AMVETRRY
+229 
-237 DEAEELY
+237 
-244 TDVVDYYLRE
+244 
-254 CGIYPSSRLLEILEK
+254 
-269 YSNQMNHAH
+269 
-278 EILENIQEGMNEQEE
+278 NEQQWYKRRLKSEFDE
-293 TERGGYFC
+293 TI
-301 SYPVFKGI
+301 KQI
-309 YQASIRIMKRTRVP
+309 
-323 VYLMLCTL
+323 TL
-331 EDEEGRQVQSETK
+331 FHRNVDR
-344 MNKYSRQLKKCVGES
+344 
-359 IRYSDIY
+359 
-366 TSYGKVQFLIMLIG
+366 
-380 IKREDCEIVKK
+380 
-391 RINRQFAKK
+391 
-400 NPRAAEKCHVN
+400 P
-411 SIVYRILV
+411 YRILA

-483 DVKYAQVEFGE
+483 DIKYAQVEFGE

-523 TVIYENGIEQY
+523 TVIYESGIEQY

-561 PDYDV
+561 PNYDV
-566 VPDAKSGKA
+566 VPDAKNGKA

-583 TKAEYDSLEA
+583 SKAEYDSLEA

-614 AMHPLHIRVAEHVL
+614 AMHPLHIRAAEHVL
-628 KGKRIIATFFEN
+628 KGKRVIATFFEN
-640 RFDFTQTSL
+640 RFDFTQTSQ

-670 IMENLGAVNN
+670 IMKNLSGSNDINSDLQAGSAQETGEMAADKISVNSE
-680 KPVRLNITDIPP
+680 PVRLHITDIPP

-721 FARIIKGLADYLT
+721 FAWIIKELADYLT

-757 NDTVKLLDSMGY
+757 NNTAELLDSMGY
-769 DSRLVTGDGEAALGF
+769 DSRWVTGDGEAALGF
-784 GGSGADAFAENE
+784 GGRGADTFAENE
-796 LGDIEKTV
+796 PDDIEKPV

-826 RVILDMRGT
+826 RVILDMRVT

-849 PRISLSADQFLVSGK
+849 PRISMSADQFLIPGK

>member
-1 MTHKIKVQMF
+1 MWC
-11 GNFRM
+11 
-16 DYNGAPFVAEKMH
+16 E
-29 KESQFNRMMQA
+29 
-40 LIHYSDCGI
+40 
-49 AKDKLEEIVIGE
+49 
-61 RDIDEPHTALRVIVY
+61 
-76 KTKQK
+76 
-81 LAQLGLPGKNLIYLE
+81 
-96 GGIYYWTPDI
+96 
-106 EIEEDAAEFEKLYN
+106 
-120 EACALEKQMPQ
+120 
-131 ESESAETV
+131 
-139 CDERIKEIED
+139 
-149 NMLELYVK
+149 
-157 ALYLYKGEFLVA
+157 
-169 YTGETWIAQEARR
+169 
-182 YHTMFEKIINEAAY
+182 
-196 ILRKRKQFKGLEKI
+196 
-210 GVYAAKV
+210 
-217 DPFNEWEELIME
+217 
-229 AMVETRRY
+229 
-237 DEAEELY
+237 
-244 TDVVDYYLRE
+244 
-254 CGIYPSSRLLEILEK
+254 
-269 YSNQMNHAH
+269 
-278 EILENIQEGMNEQEE
+278 NEQQWYKRRLKSEFDE
-293 TERGGYFC
+293 TI
-301 SYPVFKGI
+301 KQI
-309 YQASIRIMKRTRVP
+309 
-323 VYLMLCTL
+323 TL
-331 EDEEGRQVQSETK
+331 FHRNVDR
-344 MNKYSRQLKKCVGES
+344 
-359 IRYSDIY
+359 
-366 TSYGKVQFLIMLIG
+366 
-380 IKREDCEIVKK
+380 
-391 RINRQFAKK
+391 
-400 NPRAAEKCHVN
+400 P
-411 SIVYRILV
+411 YRILA

-483 DVKYAQVEFGE
+483 DIKYAQVEFGE

-523 TVIYENGIEQY
+523 TVIYESGIEQY

-561 PDYDV
+561 PNYDV
-566 VPDAKSGKA
+566 VPDAKNGKA

-583 TKAEYDSLEA
+583 SKAEYDSLEA

-628 KGKRIIATFFEN
+628 KGKRVIATFFEN
-640 RFDFTQTSL
+640 RFDFTQTSQ

-670 IMENLGAVNN
+670 IMKNLSGSNDINSDLQAGSAQETGEMAADKISVNSE
-680 KPVRLNITDIPP
+680 PVRLHITDIPP

-721 FARIIKGLADYLT
+721 FAWIIKELADYLT

-757 NDTVKLLDSMGY
+757 NDTAELLDSMGY
-769 DSRLVTGDGEAALGF
+769 DSRWVTGVGEAALGF
-784 GGSGADAFAENE
+784 GGRGADTFAENE
-796 LGDIEKTV
+796 PEDIEKPV

-849 PRISLSADQFLVSGK
+849 PRISMSADQFLIPGK

-876 RSLTYY
+876 RCLTYY

>member
-1 MTHKIKVQMF
+1 MLYFIP
-11 GNFRM
+11 
-16 DYNGAPFVAEKMH
+16 AW
-29 KESQFNRMMQA
+29 
-40 LIHYSDCGI
+40 
-49 AKDKLEEIVIGE
+49 
-61 RDIDEPHTALRVIVY
+61 Y
-76 KTKQK
+76 KQ
-81 LAQLGLPGKNLIYLE
+81 
-96 GGIYYWTPDI
+96 
-106 EIEEDAAEFEKLYN
+106 
-120 EACALEKQMPQ
+120 
-131 ESESAETV
+131 
-139 CDERIKEIED
+139 
-149 NMLELYVK
+149 NMWCE
-157 ALYLYKGEFLVA
+157 
-169 YTGETWIAQEARR
+169 
-182 YHTMFEKIINEAAY
+182 
-196 ILRKRKQFKGLEKI
+196 
-210 GVYAAKV
+210 
-217 DPFNEWEELIME
+217 
-229 AMVETRRY
+229 
-237 DEAEELY
+237 
-244 TDVVDYYLRE
+244 
-254 CGIYPSSRLLEILEK
+254 
-269 YSNQMNHAH
+269 
-278 EILENIQEGMNEQEE
+278 NEQQWYKRRLKSEFDE
-293 TERGGYFC
+293 TI
-301 SYPVFKGI
+301 KQI
-309 YQASIRIMKRTRVP
+309 
-323 VYLMLCTL
+323 TL
-331 EDEEGRQVQSETK
+331 FHRNVDR
-344 MNKYSRQLKKCVGES
+344 
-359 IRYSDIY
+359 
-366 TSYGKVQFLIMLIG
+366 
-380 IKREDCEIVKK
+380 
-391 RINRQFAKK
+391 
-400 NPRAAEKCHVN
+400 P
-411 SIVYRILV
+411 YRILV

-478 IALQG
+478 IALHG

-549 KNDGHVVVNQTC
+549 KNDGHVIVNQTC

-600 SYVNLTRQNDNFFV
+600 SYVHLTRQDDSFFV
-614 AMHPLHIRVAEHVL
+614 AMHPLHISVAEHVL
-628 KGKRIIATFFEN
+628 KGKRVIATFFEN
-640 RFDFTQTSL
+640 RFDFAQISR
-649 AADFLEHAE
+649 AADFLEQTE

-670 IMENLGAVNN
+670 IMTNLSGSYDINSDSQAGSAQETGEIAADKISVNN
-680 KPVRLNITDIPP
+680 DPVGLHITDIPP

-721 FARIIKGLADYLT
+721 FAWIIKGLADYLT

-744 TRDASWGHEDAIK
+744 TRDASWGREDAIK
-757 NDTVKLLDSMGY
+757 NDTAELLDSMGY

-784 GGSGADAFAENE
+784 DGRGADDSAENE
-796 LGDIEKTV
+796 PEDVEKPV

-849 PRISLSADQFLVSGK
+849 PRISMSADQFLIPGK

-876 RSLTYY
+876 RCLTYY